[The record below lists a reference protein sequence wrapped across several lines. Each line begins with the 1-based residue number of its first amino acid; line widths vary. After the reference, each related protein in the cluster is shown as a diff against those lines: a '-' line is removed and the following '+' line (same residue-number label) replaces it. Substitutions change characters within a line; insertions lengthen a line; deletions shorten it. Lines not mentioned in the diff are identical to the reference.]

1 MKLVKRGLIF
11 TTISALAFLI
21 IACGDRSTP
30 AEVSTENDAADM
42 TETDTATVS
51 DAAESDQAE
60 EVSVVAESEPS
71 DSVAEPTALPAPT
84 DAPTE
89 TVAPTDTPV
98 PLPPTS
104 TPEPTEIPPTPTP
117 EPLTLGIEDE
127 VAILSDAGS
136 TAEEVMTLNEESL
149 FTIVG
154 VSSDE
159 NWLEVE
165 LDSGERGWLPISDL
179 NFDDD
184 QREDLLASL
193 SLSEEIAR
201 YGATLT
207 ARVNSNVRQEPALY
221 TPRVGRLAEG
231 ETAEILSINADET
244 WYEII
249 FEDEEGE
256 TVNGWIFGEIVTLS
270 EPDMLVGIPKN
281 EVEITFSAPVVQ
293 VPVAPAAGESGGG
306 GGAQVAAPPPSG
318 SPDNLY
324 NPVNNPAFAG
334 WGRIN
339 LADGQAQRGG
349 CRGMTWTL
357 LQQIDGVVHVGTDAR
372 TNPYGGDVT
381 CDATLPLLCYL
392 PDGSAPP
399 SRNDQVDYFSKWAP
413 GRVALTGAVNGYQ
426 ITSLAA
432 ANQLCAGLFG
442 SGYARVAEFHDGNYG
457 NSGWDFWAYG
467 NLPIGTRFWVGI
479 DDQPANPWN
488 SQ

>member
-1 MKLVKRGLIF
+1 MKLVKRGLVF
-11 TTISALAFLI
+11 VTISLLTFLM
-21 IACGDRSTP
+21 IACGDGAAP
-30 AEVSTENDAADM
+30 VEIATENGAEEGS
-42 TETDTATVS
+42 ETDLAIVS
-51 DAAESDQAE
+51 DEVESGELNGDEEDQMA
-60 EVSVVAESEPS
+60 SESEEEAPTPLPS
-71 DSVAEPTALPAPT
+71 PT

-89 TVAPTDTPV
+89 TAVPTNTPV

-104 TPEPTEIPPTPTP
+104 TPAPTEIPPTPTP
-117 EPLTLGIEDE
+117 EPATLNIEASEDDE
-127 VAILSDAGS
+127 VFLLSDPGS
-136 TAEEVMTLNEESL
+136 TAEEQMALQEDAGL
-149 FTIVG
+149 TIIG
-154 VSSDE
+154 ISPDE

-165 LDSGERGWLPISDL
+165 LDSGERGWLSISDF

-184 QREDLLASL
+184 QRDEMLASL
-193 SLSEEIAR
+193 ALTEEIVR
-201 YGATLT
+201 YGGTLT

-231 ETAEILSINADET
+231 EAAEILSINGDET
-244 WYEII
+244 WYEIL

-256 TVNGWIFGEIVTLS
+256 TVNGWIFGDIVDLP
-270 EPDMLVGIPKN
+270 EPDALVGIPIN
-281 EVEITFSAPVVQ
+281 EVDITFSAPVIQ
-293 VPVAPAAGESGGG
+293 APASGDSGGG
-306 GGAQVAAPPPSG
+306 GGAQVASPPPGG

-392 PDGSAPP
+392 PEGAAPP
-399 SRNDQVDYFSKWAP
+399 NRNDQVDYYSKWAP

-426 ITSLAA
+426 ITSLEA

-442 SGYARVAEFHDGNYG
+442 SGFARVAEFHDGNYG

-479 DDQPANPWN
+479 NDQPANPWN